1 MCVLVLQ
8 GTSKN
13 EKKLLVKI
21 KQKLSNDNQMFN
33 NFHYLEM
40 QWKNLEI
47 KLLKNKESNIYE
59 AFAGIF

>member
-1 MCVLVLQ
+1 MLQ